1 MVNVYALNIENLP
14 DPAEH
19 ANMLEHLTP
28 ARKEKTM
35 KYRHASDRK
44 RSLGAGLLLL
54 DVLPKFGADSKD
66 IQIAADGKP
75 EVDGIF
81 FNLSHS
87 GSYVICAV
95 GKQPI
100 GCDVEQVKK
109 APRQVAKHFFCES
122 EIAYIEM
129 QESRLQDEAF
139 FRIWTMKE
147 SYMKMTGEG
156 IRLPLNEFEILLCP
170 QTGVAGGALNAYGAI
185 TSFEKLTDIEG
196 ECIRVRREG
205 KVQPC
210 CIECCELPGY
220 QVSVCFMESDL
231 DRDLD
236 RDSAQK
242 VEFQEFSGLNL
253 LANHF
258 AHGYSFGV

>member
-14 DPAEH
+14 DPAED
-19 ANMLEHLTP
+19 ASILAHLTS
-28 ARKEKTM
+28 ARKEKIM
-35 KYRHASDRK
+35 KYRHVSDRK

-54 DVLPKFGADSKD
+54 DVLPKFGADSQD
-66 IQIAADGKP
+66 VQIAKNGKP

-87 GSYVICAV
+87 GSYVICAA

-109 APRQVAKHFFCES
+109 APRQVAKHFFCDS
-122 EIAYIEM
+122 EIAYIQM
-129 QESRLQDEAF
+129 QESGLQDEAF

-170 QTGVAGGALNAYGAI
+170 STGAVSEVFDAHGHGAI
-185 TSFEKLTDIEG
+185 TSLKHITDIEE

-205 KVQPC
+205 QIQPC
-210 CIECCELPGY
+210 RIRCCELPGY
-220 QVSVCFMESDL
+220 QVSVCFMENDL
-231 DRDLD
+231 ERN
-236 RDSAQK
+236 SNQEVK
-242 VEFQEFSGLNL
+242 FQELRIKKP
-253 LANHF
+253 
-258 AHGYSFGV
+258 V